1 MIIRN
6 KLTLLCLSF
15 FIAFLVSHLVC
26 DAQEIKVMSYN
37 IRYASPNDGPN
48 SWQKRKDDM
57 IKTMLK
63 IKPNVIGLQE
73 VIHSQL
79 MDIKQGMQEYSF
91 LGVGREDGKKEGE
104 FSPIFYSNKELKLL
118 ESNTFW
124 LSETPD
130 QISVGWDAA
139 LERVCTYARFFQNK
153 NGKEFW
159 IFNTHFDHIGDLAR
173 ANAVKLILSK
183 IKYLNKTEIPVIITG
198 DFNLE
203 PHEEP
208 IKIIKSVFQDV
219 QENLS
224 NDAINYG
231 TFNGFDIK
239 TFGNRR
245 IDYIFQNGFDLIYAD
260 HLWLKTKEKLWVS
273 DHHPVLA
280 LLSFKN

>member
-15 FIAFLVSHLVC
+15 FSALLGVHIDC
-26 DAQEIKVMSYN
+26 GAQEINVMSYN

-48 SWQKRKDDM
+48 LWQKRKDEM
-57 IKTMLK
+57 INILRK

-73 VIHSQL
+73 VVHTQL
-79 MDIKQGMQEYSF
+79 IDIKEGMNEYSF
-91 LGVGREDGKKEGE
+91 LGVGREDGKKKGE
-104 FSPIFYSNKELKLL
+104 YSPIFYNNKELKLL

-139 LERVCTYARFFQNK
+139 LERVCSYARFFQIK
-153 NGKEFW
+153 SGKEFW
-159 IFNTHFDHIGDLAR
+159 VFNTHFDHIGNLAR
-173 ANAVKLILSK
+173 ANAVELILSK

-203 PHEEP
+203 PQEEP
-208 IKIIKSVFQDV
+208 IKIIQSFFQDV

-224 NDAINYG
+224 KEAPNYG
-231 TFNGFDIK
+231 TFTGFNVK
-239 TFGNRR
+239 TFGERR
-245 IDYIFQNGFDLIYAD
+245 IDYIFQKGFDLIHAD
-260 HLWLKTKEKLWVS
+260 HPWLKTKDKLWVS